1 MAFTTIG
8 VGASANDGT
17 GDPARTAFQAVNT
30 NFGKAVEGPASATDA
45 AVAVFD
51 GVTGKLVKAGQSLAQ
66 QLAGW
71 TEAGAYE
78 ATSVTFDADQVV
90 TTATV
95 KWPDGSAGV
104 FTRTA
109 KDDEFLAVDAYTLTH
124 TDSGKTVVQAGV
136 TRDADGA
143 VTVKPALTVS

>member
-1 MAFTTIG
+1 MSDIKISQLPLATQFSG
-8 VGASANDGT
+8 ADVLVGNI
-17 GDPARTAFQAVNT
+17 
-30 NFGKAVEGPASATDA
+30 
-45 AVAVFD
+45 D
-51 GVTGKLVKAGQSLAQ
+51 GVTKQAPGSLLVRAADRGGASVTSDRLKE
-66 QLAGW
+66 W
-71 TEAGAYE
+71 TESGAYE